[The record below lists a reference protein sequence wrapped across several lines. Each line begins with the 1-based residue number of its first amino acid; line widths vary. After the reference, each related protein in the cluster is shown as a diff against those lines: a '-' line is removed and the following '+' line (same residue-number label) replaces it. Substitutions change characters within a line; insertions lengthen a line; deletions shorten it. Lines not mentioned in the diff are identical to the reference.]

1 MLGNSVVWRGVLV
14 AAAVLCIIPTAHA
27 QRFSVTGV
35 VEDSLGIAL
44 PQAAVV
50 ALAGTDSI
58 LVQFGTSDSDGRFT
72 LHRLAPGGYILQVSY
87 VGHQTLVQ
95 DFEVQRANVDVGRL
109 VLLPQTQ
116 MLEEF
121 VVTADRL
128 PYVVRGD
135 TIEYNA
141 LAFLTRPQ
149 DMVEDLLRRLPGID
163 VDRFGTIVAQGE
175 AVKNVL
181 VEGKEFF
188 SSDHTIATRNLPADA
203 VDKVQVYDK
212 PSDRAELTG
221 VPDGQEEKTVNLALT
236 EEAKRGAFG
245 QTTGG
250 LGGVRWDQGR
260 YFGRA
265 SVFRFAPL
273 TQLAL
278 IGNADNVNQPGFSMN
293 QLRSF
298 RGAGSII
305 RPGDGISESLGAG
318 FNVNR
323 DVGDNTTINASY
335 FFTDHTNTREA
346 AMLRQE
352 LLGAAVSAFSD
363 RSSNR
368 RSGDL
373 SHSAVLQA
381 DLKLGEGH
389 DLRFEGTLSRAL
401 SSEGRTGL
409 ESTTDP
415 LGMLL
420 NAATI
425 SSSNEADNLSGD
437 ARLTWRKRISPNGR
451 SLVVTG
457 TVDAREADAATS
469 LNTETRLYSLGDIQT
484 RDELH
489 QEQELQSSSFR
500 YGHQLEVL
508 QPLRTGRM
516 LSLYLYRAATDRRQD
531 KAYFDIVDG
540 RSVLNPS
547 LSEEYGQHYEYWR
560 SGTDFTLQADDKS
573 WWVWSKITAQHSRRR
588 GTVRGLDQAIWSR
601 FTHLLPSVIVTSD
614 LGDDSGGVTM
624 RYKTSTR
631 EPSLRQ
637 LQPFTDNS
645 NPLRIYIG
653 NPALTPEYRHD
664 LSVRYQL
671 LRDYSGLSLYADL
684 GTVYTRNSIIRE
696 RTVDARLRQT
706 LRAINAGAVWSADG
720 RISFGMPIRPLGI
733 EWDLSNAVDMEAG
746 TEFINGEENDSQVLR
761 NRLRLDINYYH
772 GDAVG
777 ITTRG
782 SITYNRVRYSL
793 NEELNQSYIN
803 STVDVEAFWHPT
815 DNWSFESSL
824 LYRIFDRDLFGAGQD
839 IALLNL
845 SLSRL
850 FFAGRGNLEFEF
862 NDVLNHN
869 QGVTITNAATYIE
882 EARVVSLGRNV
893 MLKFTYKPRLM

>member
-1 MLGNSVVWRGVLV
+1 M
-14 AAAVLCIIPTAHA
+14 IPTAHA
-27 QRFSVTGV
+27 QRFSVAGSVTDSAGV
-35 VEDSLGIAL
+35 AL
-44 PQAAVV
+44 AQAAVLV
-50 ALAGTDSI
+50 LARADSALI
-58 LVQFGTSDSDGRFT
+58 QFGTSRGDGTFIVR
-72 LHRLAPGGYILQVSY
+72 RLPKGLYVLQASY
-87 VGHQTLVQ
+87 LGLQTALQ
-95 DFEVQRANVDVGRL
+95 DFVVDSADVDVGRV

-163 VDRFGTIVAQGE
+163 VDRSGTIVAQGE

-221 VPDGQEEKTVNLALT
+221 VPDGREEKTVNLALT

-265 SVFRFAPL
+265 SVFRFAPHS
-273 TQLAL
+273 QLAL

-298 RGAGSII
+298 RGAGSIT

-335 FFTDHTNTREA
+335 FLTDHSNTREA

-363 RSSNR
+363 ESSNR

-373 SHSAVLQA
+373 THSAVLQA
-381 DLKLGEGH
+381 DMKLGEGH

-401 SSEGRTGL
+401 SSVGLTSL
-409 ESTTDP
+409 ESSTDP

-457 TVDAREADAATS
+457 MIDAREADAATS

-489 QEQELQSSSFR
+489 QEQELQSSSIR
-500 YGHQLEVL
+500 YGHRLELL
-508 QPLRTGRM
+508 QPLRTGRT
-516 LSLYLYRAATDRRQD
+516 LSLYLHRAATDRRQD
-531 KAYFDIVDG
+531 KAYLDIVDG
-540 RSVLNPS
+540 RRVLNPS
-547 LSEEYGQHYEYWR
+547 LTEAYGQHYEYWR
-560 SGTDFTLQADDKS
+560 SGTDFTLQADDRS
-573 WWVWSKITAQHSRRR
+573 WWVWSTIEAQHSRRR
-588 GTVRGLDQAIWSR
+588 GTVRGPDQTIRSR
-601 FTHLLPSVIVTSD
+601 VTHMLPSVIVKSD
-614 LGDDSGGVTM
+614 LGDDGGSVTV
-624 RYKTSTR
+624 RYGTSTR

-664 LSVRYQL
+664 LGVRYHL
-671 LRDYSGLSLYADL
+671 LRGYSGVSLFADL
-684 GTVYTRNSIIRE
+684 GTVYTRNSIIHE
-696 RTVDARLRQT
+696 RTVDTRLRQT
-706 LRAINAGAVWSADG
+706 LRAINAGSVWSADG
-720 RISFGMPIRPLGI
+720 RISFGMPIRSLGI
-733 EWDLSNAVDMEAG
+733 EWDLSNAVDVEAG
-746 TEFINGEENDSQVLR
+746 TEFINGDENDSRVLR
-761 NRLRLDINYYH
+761 NRLRLDIKYYH

-803 STVDVEAFWHPT
+803 STVDVEAYWHPS

-824 LYRIFDRDLFGAGQD
+824 VYRIFDRDLFGAGQD
-839 IALLNL
+839 VALLNL

-850 FFAGRGNLEFEF
+850 FFAGRGNLKFEL
-862 NDVLNHN
+862 NDMLNRS

-882 EARVVSLGRNV
+882 EARVVSLGRYV